1 LPQIIL
7 LSVFCYLFGS
17 IVASSSVSYVD
28 RRIALHPV
36 FTLGMAMLAILWL
49 AMAVEL
55 FTLLMSVSGTM
66 CALTLGS
73 QLVIFPLLATIDL
86 KVRQVPTFLVRVGS
100 LWTLLVLLLG
110 GGSSL
115 LARAALMTALYV
127 APLLLV
133 NLLKPRSIGMGDVR
147 LGIYVGP
154 LLSFSS
160 SLLAIPLVLAA
171 SSAFA
176 LVASCVARLIFGMTM
191 KRIPLVPFILL
202 ATLILQFTPGWL
214 PIR

>member
-1 LPQIIL
+1 
-7 LSVFCYLFGS
+7 
-17 IVASSSVSYVD
+17 
-28 RRIALHPV
+28 
-36 FTLGMAMLAILWL
+36 MLAILWL

>member
-1 LPQIIL
+1 MPQIIL